1 MADFGNLLKVAKI
14 GCPFGQ
20 AGQEENKMIYSDRE
34 VIGFA
39 AMDFL
44 FSRWFC
50 ALNSIHQARVTE
62 SIHNNTTVTGQGN
75 HSLEVLSGAKF
86 DPAPSLID

>member
-44 FSRWFC
+44 FSRWVC
-50 ALNSIHQARVTE
+50 ALNS
-62 SIHNNTTVTGQGN
+62 SIMTLVDMLLNNMLQWHEIKDVN
-75 HSLEVLSGAKF
+75 
-86 DPAPSLID
+86 